1 MLNESAA
8 LGSEL
13 PFLDFVFGFC
23 VSLERGW
30 RDWRETLLDQQAGK
44 SVPGI
49 LIRIQNSLLHKLKWV
64 LKSLVKVHGW
74 GRGGG
79 GFVCFPERISTFF
92 LYFYVVKCF
101 PGSNFQKHCSRGQEA
116 QPCGGMCHTLE
127 SQVPYEKLG
136 DPISPSHSGVL
147 QLR

>member
-49 LIRIQNSLLHKLKWV
+49 LIRIQNSLLHELKWV
-64 LKSLVKVHGW
+64 LKSLVKVYR
-74 GRGGG
+74 GRGEALCA
-79 GFVCFPERISTFF
+79 FLKELPPFFFTFMW
-92 LYFYVVKCF
+92 LSV
-101 PGSNFQKHCSRGQEA
+101 FQALRHQLSKNIAAEA
-116 QPCGGMCHTLE
+116 RRPSLAVECATR
-127 SQVPYEKLG
+127 S
-136 DPISPSHSGVL
+136 SPRCL
-147 QLR
+147 MRN

>member
-74 GRGGG
+74 GRGRG

-101 PGSNFQKHCSRGQEA
+101 PGSKAPTFKNIAAEA
-116 QPCGGMCHTLE
+116 RRPSLAVECATR
-127 SQVPYEKLG
+127 S
-136 DPISPSHSGVL
+136 SPRCL
-147 QLR
+147 MRN